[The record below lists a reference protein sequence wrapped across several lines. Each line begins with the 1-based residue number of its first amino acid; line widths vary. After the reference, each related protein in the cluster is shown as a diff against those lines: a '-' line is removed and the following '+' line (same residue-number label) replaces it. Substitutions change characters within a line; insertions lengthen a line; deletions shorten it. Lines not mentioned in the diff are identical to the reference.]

1 MSKSGLPFF
10 VAKRYFLSQR
20 NIKSIPLMLIVLVVQ
35 MSFGLI
41 IFLGKAIGVLF
52 TFSPKRIRKTYKGLA
67 ERFIKQNFIQTLS
80 NIAMIGV
87 GFGTAALV
95 IVLSLFNGMEQT
107 LTGMFNRHNPELK
120 IIPAEGKSFPY
131 TWSLR
136 NEIENVE
143 GVKAITEVIEDKVL
157 ILYNNKQKVVT
168 MKGVS
173 ENFALQTQI
182 DTTVV
187 LGTNKLFSNDT
198 RYVLVGSG
206 VYQELGLR
214 LRDSMYP
221 LQFWYPKRKG
231 KASLDPGKAFN
242 KKIIQAGGV
251 FVAEPQFDQATVI
264 VSLQFANSLLKY
276 GNLRTGLEIK
286 TTDDHTAQSVKSKL
300 QKILGD
306 DFIIKT
312 RPEQQAQVLRALKIE
327 KFFTYGTFA
336 LILGIASFNVF
347 FALAMLSIEK
357 SHDMSILKSMGA
369 TNKMI
374 GKIFLFE
381 GGLVALSGAIFG
393 LLSGYI
399 FCFSQ
404 EKFKWISTGANNGI
418 LDAYPVE
425 TRWIDFLI
433 ICLTVTTITVFASI
447 IPAKNAMKN
456 AGR

>member
-1 MSKSGLPFF
+1 MSKSRFPYF

-20 NIKSIPLMLIVLVVQ
+20 NIKSIPLMLLVLVVQ
-35 MSFGLI
+35 MTFGLI

-52 TFSPKRIRKTYKGLA
+52 TFSPKKIRKTYKGMA
-67 ERFIKQNFIQTLS
+67 EQFIKQNFIQTLS
-80 NIAMIGV
+80 NIAMVGV

-95 IVLSLFNGMEQT
+95 IVLSLFNGMERT

-120 IIPAEGKSFPY
+120 IESNVGKSFPY
-131 TWSLR
+131 EWTLR
-136 NEIENVE
+136 NKIEEVKGVE
-143 GVKAITEVIEDKVL
+143 AITEVIEDKVL

-173 ENFALQTQI
+173 ENFATQTQI

-187 LGTNKLFSNDT
+187 LGTNNLYNNDT
-198 RYVLVGSG
+198 RYALVGSG

-231 KASLDPGKAFN
+231 KASLNPEKAFN

-251 FVAEPQFDQATVI
+251 FVAEPQFDQSTVI
-264 VSLQFANSLLKY
+264 VPIKFANSLLNY
-276 GNLRTGLEIK
+276 GQLRTGLEIK
-286 TTDDHTAQSVKSKL
+286 VKEGFKATTVKNNL
-300 QKILGD
+300 MEVLGD
-306 DFIIKT
+306 NFIIKT
-312 RPEQQAQVLRALKIE
+312 RPEQQSQVLRALKIE

-357 SHDMSILKSMGA
+357 NHDMNILKSMGA
-369 TNKMI
+369 TDGMI
-374 GKIFLFE
+374 KRIFIYE
-381 GGLVALSGAIFG
+381 GGLVALSGANFG
-393 LLSGYI
+393 LISGYL
-399 FCFSQ
+399 FCFAQ
-404 EKFKWISTGANNGI
+404 EKFQWISTGANNGI

-425 TRWIDFLI
+425 TRWQDFLV
-433 ICLTVTTITVFASI
+433 ICLTVSAITIFASI
-447 IPAKNAMKN
+447 IPARNAAKNA
-456 AGR
+456 RR

>member
-1 MSKSGLPFF
+1 MSKFRLPFF
-10 VAKRYFLSQR
+10 ISKRYFLSQR
-20 NIKSIPLMLIVLVVQ
+20 NIKNIPLMLLTLVLQ
-35 MSFGLI
+35 MSFGLV

-52 TFSPKRIRKTYKGLA
+52 TFSPKRIRKTYKGMA
-67 ERFIKQNFIQTLS
+67 ELFIRQNFIQTLS
-80 NIAMIGV
+80 NIAMVGV

-95 IVLSLFNGMEQT
+95 IVLSLFNGMERT

-120 IIPAEGKSFPY
+120 IEATVGKSFPY
-131 TWSLR
+131 EWTLR
-136 NEIENVE
+136 NKIEEIEGVE
-143 GVKAITEVIEDKVL
+143 AITEVIEDKVL
-157 ILYNNKQKVVT
+157 ILYNNKQKVVN

-173 ENFALQTQI
+173 DNFAIQTQI

-187 LGTNKLFSNDT
+187 LGTNTLFNNDNQ
-198 RYVLVGSG
+198 YALVGSG

-231 KASLDPGKAFN
+231 KSSLDPAKAFN

-251 FVAEPQFDQATVI
+251 FVAEPQFDQSTVI
-264 VSLQFANSLLKY
+264 VPIKFANSLLNY

-286 TTDDHTAQSVKSKL
+286 VADGYNAHHVKKL
-300 QKILGD
+300 LIDRIGD
-306 DFIIKT
+306 KFTIKT
-312 RPEQQAQVLRALKIE
+312 RPEQQSQVLRALKIE

-357 SHDMSILKSMGA
+357 NDDMNVLKSMGA
-369 TNKMI
+369 TNGMI
-374 GKIFLFE
+374 RKIFVFE
-381 GGLVALSGAIFG
+381 GSLVAVSGAIFG
-393 LLSGYI
+393 LISGYT
-399 FCFSQ
+399 FCFIQ

-425 TRWIDFLI
+425 TRWQDFLI
-433 ICLTVTTITVFASI
+433 ICITVTTITLLASV
-447 IPAKNAMKN
+447 IPARNAAKNT
-456 AGR
+456 RR

>member
-1 MSKSGLPFF
+1 MSNSRFPFF

-20 NIKSIPLMLIVLVVQ
+20 NIKSISLMLIVLVVQ
-35 MSFGLI
+35 MTFGVI
-41 IFLGKAIGVLF
+41 VFIGKAIGVLF
-52 TFSPKRIRKTYKGLA
+52 TFSPKKIRKTYKGMA
-67 ERFIKQNFIQTLS
+67 EKFIRQNFIQTLS

-95 IVLSLFNGMEQT
+95 IVLSLFNGMERT

-120 IIPAEGKSFPY
+120 IEIKEGKSFPY

-136 NEIENVE
+136 DQIEEVE
-143 GVKAITEVIEDKVL
+143 GVQAITEIIEDKVL

-173 ENFALQTQI
+173 ENFIQQTHI

-187 LGTNKLFSNDT
+187 LGTNTLYNNDT
-198 RYVLVGSG
+198 RYALVGSG

-214 LRDSMYP
+214 LRDSMHP

-231 KASLDPGKAFN
+231 KASLDPSKAFN

-251 FVAEPQFDQATVI
+251 FVAEPQFDQSTVI
-264 VSLQFANSLLKY
+264 VSLGFANSLLNY
-276 GNLRTGLEIK
+276 GKLRTGLEIK
-286 TTDDHTAQSVKSKL
+286 TDDHSSPEKVKKRL
-300 QKILGD
+300 QEVLGD
-306 DFIIKT
+306 KFIIKT

-357 SHDMSILKSMGA
+357 GHDMNIIKSMGA
-369 TNKMI
+369 TDGMI
-374 GKIFLFE
+374 RKIFLFE
-381 GGLVALSGAIFG
+381 GSLVAISGAIFG

-399 FCFSQ
+399 FCIAQ
-404 EKFKWISTGANNGI
+404 EKLKWISTGANNGI

-425 TRWIDFLI
+425 TRWQDFVI
-433 ICLTVTTITVFASI
+433 ICLTVTTITVLASI
-447 IPAKNAMKN
+447 IPSRNAVKNT
-456 AGR
+456 RR